1 MEEAIKINND
11 GVRHF
16 MNRRFDEAEQCY
28 EEALRMN
35 PESATVLNNMGLLY
49 HQRKQFDK
57 AVSYFEM
64 ALNIEEKD
72 TYYVNAGNAMAS
84 MKQFGQ
90 AEEQYIRA
98 LELNS
103 KSIKAAESL
112 ANMYEYQGKTT
123 EASTYWSKL
132 VSETGDA
139 KYYFLY
145 ARNLIKQEKFREA
158 LDILYNYSSRE
169 QSATWYMIGICE
181 YQLRNFGSAADALK
195 QALAIDPDSE
205 EIRHYLS
212 VVYLASGQTG
222 DAIMQLDKLI
232 NISPQNHHFLTEKGV
247 ILLSRNMIKEALELF
262 EKSLIIDPGF
272 QKALKYRDMALKLLE
287 DSGEN

>member
-11 GVRHF
+11 GVKHF
-16 MNRRFDEAEQCY
+16 MNRRFKEAEQCY
-28 EEALRMN
+28 EEALRLN

-57 AVSYFEM
+57 AVSYFEK
-64 ALNIEEKD
+64 ALSIDEKD
-72 TYYVNAGNAMAS
+72 TYFVNTGNAMAS

-112 ANMYEYQGKTT
+112 ANMYEYQGRTI
-123 EASTYWSKL
+123 EASNYWSKL
-132 VSETGDA
+132 VSETGNA
-139 KYYFLY
+139 KYYTMY
-145 ARNLIKQEKFREA
+145 ARNLIKREKFRDA
-158 LDILYNYSSRE
+158 LDILYNYSSKE
-169 QSATWYMIGICE
+169 QSSTWYLMGICE

-212 VVYLASGQTG
+212 VVYLASGKTD

-232 NISPQNHHFLTEKGV
+232 NISPRNHRFLTEKGV
-247 ILLSRNMIKEALELF
+247 ILISRNMIEEALELF
-262 EKSLIIDPGF
+262 EESLTVEPGF
-272 QKALKYRDMALKLLE
+272 EKALKYRDMALKLLE
-287 DSGEN
+287 NSGED